1 MTTPKNIL
9 TILLLSV
16 YVAALGQTKTISSK
30 IDSIRSDKDVFAFV
44 RQCFQG
50 YDGKESFDYYRNETR
65 QVADSF
71 KVRNWVKADIDNNG
85 ETDLLVFRADKL
97 PNIYSILSFGD
108 KFEIASA
115 KYHCKYQFMYPVVTT
130 LNSQDVILLYS
141 QDQIDYDRN
150 KKHFIYTKLACD
162 TLIVKDKHFVNYV
175 QAPGHNEIEKI
186 EIYNDGICEGNC
198 PRINISINPKT
209 FSNKCSKELYWDNK
223 PRMFSGQLTKEEIN
237 NIISLLKYS
246 NITALSEYYEVG
258 CTDQT
263 TTTLT
268 ITFNNGQTKSI
279 KDYGSS
285 GNFTLAEIYKI
296 AYGVK
301 WTEEKGSR

>member
-1 MTTPKNIL
+1 MATPKYIL
-9 TILLLSV
+9 TFFLLIV
-16 YVAALGQTKTISSK
+16 YVAALGQTKTKSSK
-30 IDSIRSDKDVFAFV
+30 IDSIKSDKDVFAFV
-44 RQCFQG
+44 RQHFRG
-50 YDGKESFDYYRNETR
+50 YDGKESFDNYRNETR
-65 QVADSF
+65 QVADSLN
-71 KVRNWVKADIDNNG
+71 VRNWVKADIDNNG
-85 ETDLLVFRADKL
+85 ELDLLVFRADRL
-97 PNIYSILSFGD
+97 PNIFSILSFGD

-130 LNSQDVILLYS
+130 LNNQEVILLYS

-150 KKHFIYTKLACD
+150 KKHFIYTKLASD

-175 QAPGHNEIEKI
+175 QAPRRNEIENI
-186 EIYNDGICEGNC
+186 EIINDGICEGNC
-198 PRINISINPKT
+198 PKINISINTKT
-209 FSNKCSKELYWDNK
+209 FLNKCSKELYWDNK
-223 PRMFSGQLTKEEIN
+223 PKQFKGQLTKEEIN
-237 NIISLLKYS
+237 HIISLLNYS
-246 NITALSEYYEVG
+246 NFTDLNEYYEVG

-268 ITFNNGQTKSI
+268 ITFNNGQTKTI